1 MTIGMKKKR
10 ILALIFF
17 CMAYGSLSV
26 ALAQNGPIVVW
37 VEASNSGKPLLGP
50 QIEELRTILDIDSV
64 FRIRRNPVLRAM
76 DEESMVAYMNEK
88 KIQRALSILPRW
100 DEDLFPQSYF
110 AELYIPGQ
118 KSFYEKRGVVW
129 KVSAVKWDK
138 TLNGI
143 ENKLGN

>member
-1 MTIGMKKKR
+1 
-10 ILALIFF
+10 
-17 CMAYGSLSV
+17 MAFGSLSV
-26 ALAQNGPIVVW
+26 ALAQKGPIVVW
-37 VEASNSGKPLLGP
+37 VEASNNGKPLLGYE
-50 QIEELRTILDIDSV
+50 IEELRTILDVDSV
-64 FRIRRNPVLRAM
+64 FRIRRNPVLRTM

-100 DEDLFPQSYF
+100 DENLLPQSYF
-110 AELYIPGQ
+110 TELYIPGQ

-143 ENKLGN
+143 KDKLGN